1 MIITLMLLIIALAI
15 ALFYSLKK
23 NIELMEQLDEVKDQV
38 EESLDVLDFV
48 YGRIYDKSQI
58 EVLSDE
64 PLVRELLQDIKA
76 AKDTMIIVANKI
88 VLPLSEDEDEE

>member
-1 MIITLMLLIIALAI
+1 
-15 ALFYSLKK
+15 
-23 NIELMEQLDEVKDQV
+23 MEQLDEVKDQV

>member
-1 MIITLMLLIIALAI
+1 MLLIIALAI